1 MTIPLDS
8 IDFKIKLPK
17 LPKSFNVIET
27 SAPSIKERQ
36 RAIDVMSETLKLGK
50 CRTADLPH
58 GTAYFSH
65 RGEVEFFQASGA
77 VWSRDAEAEQKYDNE
92 LRRWPD
98 LIKEEGDNDTRFAL
112 PEKISYQLLAH
123 SKDLISEADLVD
135 KAMDGGRVLL
145 DQVAQLSEKG
155 EIMQS
160 GAGGASVIYNYSIE
174 GLPVFGAGAKS
185 TLSFEP
191 VDGQPK
197 IVGGL
202 HVWRSPSKARKIE
215 MSSVEE
221 ALSIGLLQDPAL
233 AIYAKKGGKIIVTRL
248 EFGYL
253 ALPAMMQQR
262 YLFPVFDIQGKM
274 MMERDKLGYFAFSR
288 YHHAASMDSYKK
300 TDLYA
305 PYLASMN

>member
-1 MTIPLDS
+1 MAIPLDS
-8 IDFKIKLPK
+8 IDFKIKLPEI
-17 LPKSFNVIET
+17 PKSLNVIET
-27 SAPSIKERQ
+27 SAPSIKERR

-50 CRTADLPH
+50 CKAADLPH

-98 LIKEEGDNDTRFAL
+98 LVKKEEGDETRFAL

-123 SKDLISEADLVD
+123 TKDLIGEADLVD
-135 KAMDGGRVLL
+135 KGMDDGRVIL

-155 EIMQS
+155 EVIQS

-174 GLPVFGAGAKS
+174 ELPVFGAGAKS
-185 TLSFEP
+185 TLAFEP
-191 VDGQPK
+191 MDGHPK

-202 HVWRSPSKARKIE
+202 HVWRSPHKALKIE
-215 MSSVEE
+215 LSSVEE
-221 ALSIGLLQDPAL
+221 ALSIGLLQDPEL
-233 AIYAKKGGKIIVTRL
+233 VLYAKKGGKIIVTRL

-262 YLFPVFDIQGKM
+262 YLFPVFDVQGKM
-274 MMERDKLGYFAFSR
+274 MMEGDKLGYFAFSR
-288 YHHAASMDSYKK
+288 FHHAASLESYKK